1 MSKEKVVSVVVLVLL
16 VAAAV
21 AGFVFYG
28 KDKVSDQV
36 ATIDKTVAVVNGVEI
51 KKSAFDSQ
59 LASTISALTAQGV
72 DTTSTSSVA
81 TIQTQVLDGLIANEL
96 VAQGMA
102 KAGVKATD
110 SEVQAQYDSLVTQ
123 AGGVEKFTEQLKT
136 ANLTEAQ
143 LRTNISN
150 QLSIQKYLLQNI
162 DAASVTVTDAEIKS
176 FYDTNTKGQT
186 NVPALKDVS
195 EQIKQQLI
203 LNKQQVLVNDFLAKL
218 RASATVT
225 TSL

>member
-21 AGFVFYG
+21 AGFAFYG
-28 KDKVSDQV
+28 KDKAQE
-36 ATIDKTVAVVNGVEI
+36 VAVVDAAVAIVNGVEI
-51 KKSAFDSQ
+51 KKSVFDSQ
-59 LASTISALTAQGV
+59 LASAISSLSTQGV

-81 TIQTQVLDGLIANEL
+81 TIKTQVLDGLIANEL

-110 SEVQAQYDSLVTQ
+110 EEVQAQYDTLVTQ
-123 AGGVEKFTEQLKT
+123 AGGADKFAEQLKT
-136 ANLTEAQ
+136 ANLTDAQ
-143 LRTNISN
+143 LRTNILN

-162 DAASVTVTDAEIKS
+162 NTASVTVTDAEIKS
-176 FYDTNTKGQT
+176 FYDTNTAGQT
-186 NVPALKDVS
+186 NVPALKEVC

-203 LNKQQVLVNDFLAKL
+203 LNKQQVLVNEFIAKL